1 MEPGLQ
7 TPNRGFSDALSVS
20 DDMCLL
26 SLGLTSCG
34 RNLNSDLNN
43 RPSLSHEGNWKLW
56 YSSPRTTYRGLQK
69 AVLVYGWCP
78 RNIISTLQSAQV
90 WIINYK
96 ITPSE
101 YGHSFLLTSCSSI
114 WTGGFHPIR
123 VLCIVMQL
131 ESCRTRRSLIHVVPI
146 IDLVWRFSKIWSKM
160 SCGSD
165 TVSYSQHVTLGAKSS
180 AVPRGLLKRQPS
192 HSPSW
197 QQKRGRAKMESHLF
211 GENLIFRRIHGNST
225 KISILISLPHLAKHM
240 LLPVM

>member
-69 AVLVYGWCP
+69 AVLAYGWCP
-78 RNIISTLQSAQV
+78 RNSINTLQSAQV

-101 YGHSFLLTSCSSI
+101 YGHSLLLNSCSSI

-123 VLCIVMQL
+123 VLCIIMQL
-131 ESCRTRRSLIHVVPI
+131 ESCGTRRSLIHVVPI
-146 IDLVWRFSKIWSKM
+146 IDLVWWFSKIWSKM
-160 SCGSD
+160 SLDQTPSLILRMLPWGLKAVLSQEGCWSGSHHIHHPD
-165 TVSYSQHVTLGAKSS
+165 SRKEEGQKWNHTSLVKTYFSGEFLETP
-180 AVPRGLLKRQPS
+180 PRFLFLS
-192 HSPSW
+192 HC
-197 QQKRGRAKMESHLF
+197 H
-211 GENLIFRRIHGNST
+211 T
-225 KISILISLPHLAKHM
+225 
-240 LLPVM
+240 